1 MKNWKKLGEGPIALA
16 LFTAFFAK
24 YYLDNHQI
32 AAQRPSPRVTRA
44 SADFQANSL
53 SRFHFGFQH
62 ALADLLWIELLQKA
76 SHKPLMR
83 DEVSWE
89 YAQLNGVISLDHKF
103 SRAYP
108 FGAAFLS
115 VFRRDRLGAQLILEK
130 WTRYDPYN
138 WRTHYMLGYHYF
150 FEQKKYAEASRA
162 MLKAASLPHAPPWL
176 NALGIRLISETG
188 AYFSALQ
195 VAMDLYPSIAEE
207 EGKYRLKKRIR
218 SLRFTLLR
226 TAWERAVKRF
236 PASHGRKPASTE
248 DIVPLVKSELSDMS
262 VAMQSIQ
269 IHPDLEEVFKEPFHF
284 SYNPQSGK
292 IDFGHNLSAQDL
304 TELED
309 TGIYRMQ

>member
-16 LFTAFFAK
+16 LFSAFFAK
-24 YYLDNHQI
+24 FYLDNHQI

-53 SRFHFGFQH
+53 RRFHFGFQH
-62 ALADLLWIELLQKA
+62 ALADMLWIELLQKA
-76 SHKPLMR
+76 SHKPLSR

-103 SRAYP
+103 ARAYP

-150 FEQKKYAEASRA
+150 FEQKKYEEASRS
-162 MLKAASLPHAPPWL
+162 MLKAASLPNAPPWL
-176 NALGIRLISETG
+176 TALGIRLISETG

-195 VAMDLYPSIAEE
+195 VATDLYPSISEE

-218 SLRFTLLR
+218 SLRFTLVKS
-226 TAWERAVKRF
+226 AWERALKKF
-236 PASHGRKPASTE
+236 PMNQGRKPASTE
-248 DIVPLVKSELSDMS
+248 EIVPLVKAELSELQT
-262 VAMQSIQ
+262 AMQSIH
-269 IHPDLEEVFKEPFHF
+269 IHPDLEDLFQEPFRF
-284 SYNPQSGK
+284 QYNPKLGK
-292 IDFGHNLSAQDL
+292 IDFNHHLDAKEL

-309 TGIYRMQ
+309 TGIYRME